1 MPFSFIAGD
10 MIAECPLF
18 LAPMAG
24 FTDAAMRRTCH
35 QHGAALTFTEMV
47 NARALATA
55 SDKTWHLLETLPGEG
70 PVVAH
75 LYGNEPDIMA
85 AAAVAVE
92 RTGRFVAIDVNA
104 GCPVRKITAQGCGAA
119 LMATPERVAQIVAA
133 MHAATKL
140 PIMVKTRIGLRT
152 GQVLVMEVLR
162 AVEEAGGAA
171 LTVHARFAS
180 QEHSGDVHL
189 RVLADVKRASHIPII
204 GNGGIRCGADARRM
218 LAETGVDA
226 IMIGRGAMGNPWIF
240 DAVNA
245 LLEPRPVAV
254 RGPARDAGTA
264 RPQAP
269 RRELTELRQVLAGH
283 VESSM
288 ELQRQIQSHYRPRD
302 RDLSPEAAVALT
314 FRCHLFRYL
323 AGLKGASYL
332 RGHLNDLHTIQ
343 DVLHAIDSCLEREGR
358 YRAGEDHTLRLR
370 ERPLRAEGAS
380 EIS

>member
-1 MPFSFIAGD
+1 MPALLHPGAFA
-10 MIAECPLF
+10 AKCPVF

-47 NARALATA
+47 NATGVLHD

-75 LYGNEPDIMA
+75 LYGIEPEIMA
-85 AAAVAVE
+85 AAAAAVAA
-92 RTGRFVAIDVNA
+92 TGRFVAVDVNA
-104 GCPVRKITAQGCGAA
+104 GCPVRKITTQGCGAA
-119 LMATPERVAQIVAA
+119 LMPKPERVAQIVAA
-133 MHAATKL
+133 MHAATTL
-140 PIMVKTRIGLRT
+140 PITVKTRIGLRT
-152 GQVLVMEVLR
+152 DRILVMEVLR

-189 RVLADVKRASHIPII
+189 KVLAEVKRASRIPIV

-226 IMIGRGAMGNPWIF
+226 LMIGRGAMGNPWIF
-240 DAVNA
+240 EAVNA
-245 LLEPRPVAV
+245 ALETHHAV
-254 RGPARDAGTA
+254 TDAAARAAAAAQQAT
-264 RPQAP
+264 PQ
-269 RRELTELRQVLAGH
+269 RDLGELRQVLAGH

-288 ELQRQIQSHYRPRD
+288 ELQRQIHAHHRVTERT
-302 RDLSPEAAVALT
+302 LAPEAAVALT

-332 RGHLNDLHTIQ
+332 RGRLNELHSLADI
-343 DVLHAIDSCLEREGR
+343 LHAVDGCLEREGR
-358 YRAGEDHTLRLR
+358 YRAGKPARDVETVNS
-370 ERPLRAEGAS
+370 ER
-380 EIS
+380 